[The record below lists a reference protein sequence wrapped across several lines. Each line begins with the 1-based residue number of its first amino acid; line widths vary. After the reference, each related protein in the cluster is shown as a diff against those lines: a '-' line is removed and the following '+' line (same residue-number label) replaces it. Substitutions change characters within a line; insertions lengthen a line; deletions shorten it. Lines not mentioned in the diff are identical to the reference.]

1 MPSASHASDGSRVI
15 RTMTRADLDS
25 ACRILVDRGSAL
37 PGSTSAWSSARPAP
51 SSWSGIFRNLYPKHV
66 CS

>member
-25 ACRILVDRGSAL
+25 ACRILVDRGLSAAGFYERMEFRT
-37 PGSTSAWSSARPAP
+37 PGAVFLVRD
-51 SSWSGIFRNLYPKHV
+51 F
-66 CS
+66 